1 MPYVYDDVVG
11 DVSVLVV
18 RASEGVERD
27 NIVTQQDFDNYLLKY
42 IDVHK
47 EFIAKKPQHAGTTD

>member
-27 NIVTQQDFDNYLLKY
+27 NIVTQQDFDKKGLFSFMHAL
-42 IDVHK
+42 HL
-47 EFIAKKPQHAGTTD
+47 FIGFFPYAPRP